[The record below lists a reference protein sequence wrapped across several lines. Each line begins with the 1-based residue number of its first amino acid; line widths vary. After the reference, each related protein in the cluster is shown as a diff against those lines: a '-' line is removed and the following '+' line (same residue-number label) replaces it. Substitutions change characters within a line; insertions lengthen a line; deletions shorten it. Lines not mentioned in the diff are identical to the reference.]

1 MFGLFHFPLNL
12 KYTAFGLA
20 YFFTLLFHFSVLF
33 TYLFSFLFFVVAFSL
48 FIHASNI
55 YSLVFKWKIS
65 FRVGF
70 RFFFFSRFSL
80 CSQFSFLFVLLIFNC
95 EHKQS
100 NWIYSLIRSSLTPRK
115 YWSSKWKEKVGKE
128 KKKERKNKLCIN
140 RCINNIYLFEGV
152 EWNQKINK
160 KKRRKKSNEHKARN
174 MWKPFLDHSNGNIE
188 KLCCSVNFRWIFFD
202 FVFTFFSF
210 NFTWKLLFHY
220 DFINVFLSRYT
231 DQRKKKKQHKAIE
244 SHIKHI
250 KWARVASTSNEYI

>member
-33 TYLFSFLFFVVAFSL
+33 IYLFSFLFFCVAFSL

-55 YSLVFKWKIS
+55 YSLVFKWRIS

-70 RFFFFSRFSL
+70 RFVFFRFSL

-115 YWSSKWKEKVGKE
+115 YWSSKWEEKSWEREWERE
-128 KKKERKNKLCIN
+128 KKTN
-140 RCINNIYLFEGV
+140 YV
-152 EWNQKINK
+152 
-160 KKRRKKSNEHKARN
+160 
-174 MWKPFLDHSNGNIE
+174 
-188 KLCCSVNFRWIFFD
+188 
-202 FVFTFFSF
+202 
-210 NFTWKLLFHY
+210 
-220 DFINVFLSRYT
+220 
-231 DQRKKKKQHKAIE
+231 
-244 SHIKHI
+244 
-250 KWARVASTSNEYI
+250 